1 MKKSIMKTLSAVL
14 ALALILSALSMAV
27 FAAEE
32 DIVPCAECSHNF
44 NVTQKSTPV
53 ATSYTELGH
62 TVTLVD
68 EYKCSVC
75 GYTFTVNTGTSTAPH
90 ILKKVYFGTTGN
102 ENGDMIDVYIY
113 KCTGCNYQTTEAPGF
128 N

>member
-1 MKKSIMKTLSAVL
+1 MKKSIVKPLSAFL
-14 ALALILSALSMAV
+14 AFVLILSMLPMAA
-27 FAAEE
+27 FAAE
-32 DIVPCAECSHNF
+32 DIAPCAECSHNF
-44 NVTQKSTPV
+44 NVTHKSIPV

-75 GYTFTVNTGTSTAPH
+75 GYTFTVNTGTSTVRH
-90 ILKKVYFGTTGN
+90 VLVKEYFGTTGN
-102 ENGDMIDVYIY
+102 ENGDMIDVYVY